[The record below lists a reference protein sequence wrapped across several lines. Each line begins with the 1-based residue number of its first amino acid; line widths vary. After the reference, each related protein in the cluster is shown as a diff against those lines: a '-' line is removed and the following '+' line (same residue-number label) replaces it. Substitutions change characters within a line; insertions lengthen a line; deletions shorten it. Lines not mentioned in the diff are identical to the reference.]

1 MWDIVRGVATGT
13 LFKTRKVNT
22 DSTIF
27 KLHYRATF
35 CIILLFTAILAANQ
49 YVGKPIRC
57 MHHMDEHPDEIL
69 DTFCWIHSTYTV
81 TKAFYKKVG
90 VDVPFP
96 GVDNSRGNQEEVKV
110 YRFYQWVSFC
120 LLFQVRLKV
129 PTSTSLNRLT
139 KSWRMKFTRQA
150 ECIGQMRNGNQF

>member
-1 MWDIVRGVATGT
+1 MWKLAKEVVSLFRVR
-13 LFKTRKVNT
+13 RVNT

-27 KLHYRATF
+27 KLHYQATF
-35 CIILLFTAILAANQ
+35 CILLIFTIMLAAHQ

-57 MHHMDEHPDEIL
+57 MHNMGEQHHADEHTNEVL

-81 TKAFYKKVG
+81 TSAFYKEVG

-96 GVDNSRGNQEEVKV
+96 GVDNSRRYQEEIKV

-120 LLFQVRLKV
+120 LLFQVSAN
-129 PTSTSLNRLT
+129 T
-139 KSWRMKFTRQA
+139 
-150 ECIGQMRNGNQF
+150 CY